1 MSLLLVKDKDI
12 NHIHKRLKSFGKNI
26 KFTVFTFP
34 NGNVHFLDI
43 KVNENHTATYYKDS
57 HTGQYTSFHC
67 QLPKLHELKHYLLVL
82 IKSTIVNKIFN
93 NKLAILKRLFR
104 GRHTQKLYPI
114 LLSLFYRLKSNVNRN
129 IISTTTKAMEK
140 LF

>member
-12 NHIHKRLKSFGKNI
+12 NHIHKRLKSFDKNI

-43 KVNENHTATYYKDS
+43 KVNENHTATYYKDN

-82 IKSTIVNKIFN
+82 IKSTMVNKIFN

-104 GRHTQKLYPI
+104 GRDTQKLYPI